1 MICIGIK
8 RIACILAFIVTPLA
22 EALDRWFEDLQVY
35 ERSLEDMA
43 NASMDQNFK
52 EELQHVE
59 QWFRFLSEAERTAAV
74 YSLLQL
80 ATPVQ
85 ARFYVTVLQQMGK
98 TDPVGALLS
107 PANPEKGN
115 WSFFSIPLL
124 L

>member
-1 MICIGIK
+1 
-8 RIACILAFIVTPLA
+8 
-22 EALDRWFEDLQVY
+22 
-35 ERSLEDMA
+35 MA

-74 YSLLQL
+74 YSLLQHS
-80 ATPVQ
+80 TQVQ
-85 ARFYVTVLQQMGK
+85 ARFFATVLQQIGK

-115 WSFFSIPLL
+115 TLPLYVTNIGSIIKC
-124 L
+124 